1 MKKVLV
7 TAVLLIMCAMV
18 KAQSFEFIY
27 GGKSLPDGSIVT
39 IQAKEDVWGQLSC
52 ETNPS
57 SNPQNGLMLKLLKG
71 GTADVKLELKIEQQT
86 LEADVLQW
94 CMGGS
99 CIPFGNKDYLMIDA
113 SVSGTAPVM
122 FDATN
127 VTSEG
132 FLLAK
137 LTATMSLEQ
146 HTVFIRFINGGIVS
160 VRGDVNGDGVAN
172 ASDIVEIVNI
182 IMGKK

>member
-1 MKKVLV
+1 
-7 TAVLLIMCAMV
+7 
-18 KAQSFEFIY
+18 
-27 GGKSLPDGSIVT
+27 
-39 IQAKEDVWGQLSC
+39 
-52 ETNPS
+52 
-57 SNPQNGLMLKLLKG
+57 
-71 GTADVKLELKIEQQT
+71 
-86 LEADVLQW
+86 
-94 CMGGS
+94 
-99 CIPFGNKDYLMIDA
+99 MIDA

-160 VRGDVNGDGVAN
+160 VRGDVNGDGVVN